1 MKLLLLLC
9 LVASLCSCVTK
20 FESDDFTKSIG
31 QFQQPQWLSKKR
43 FSTKGYFHFVRSF
56 SSDLHT
62 SRFAYRLARKE
73 LHLFLREDVEEIFSS
88 LQDSQFKTVKIK
100 LVQECVQFISKRVM
114 RQVRREKES
123 YWQKNGDS
131 EAEDQTIHYI
141 QLKLSK
147 KRLRMLQLQ
156 FVFKKMNEVNK
167 KQQKLI
173 EKPFKVFG

>member
-1 MKLLLLLC
+1 M
-9 LVASLCSCVTK
+9 
-20 FESDDFTKSIG
+20 I
-31 QFQQPQWLSKKR
+31 
-43 FSTKGYFHFVRSF
+43 
-56 SSDLHT
+56 
-62 SRFAYRLARKE
+62 
-73 LHLFLREDVEEIFSS
+73 EEIFNS
-88 LQDSQFKTVKIK
+88 LQDSQFKTVKIQ

-123 YWQKNGDS
+123 YWQKNGNS

-173 EKPFKVFG
+173 ENHLKLSLKMIQKKKKMDQNN